1 MNSALVDLFLDAV
14 KVDAQSLHEKPMA
27 DFVRS
32 RLASY
37 PVRVTEDAAASAI
50 GGDSGNLICVPKFFD
65 PSRPATALIA
75 HLDTPRSTAAVR
87 PQVSG
92 GRITSDGTTALGVDN
107 RAGVSILLNWLFE
120 NSAAESARNSVVAFT
135 VAEELGMYGAM
146 RLDLSPFNVTKA
158 YVFDCSKR
166 PGTFIRSAV
175 GSSLFTA
182 AFVGR
187 SSHAGVSPEK
197 GINAI
202 QLASHALSKVQV
214 GRLSPTMTSNF
225 GIISGGEATN
235 VVPARVTV
243 EGEVREF
250 DQRLIN
256 EYLRTVESRL
266 RASVESQGGTLEF
279 SSQVDFPPF
288 ILDEQ
293 SEVYRHFVEVVRDAG
308 LQPNAI
314 EYLGGSDANVLNARG
329 LPTVNLGI
337 GAQNPHGNDEFILIE
352 DLEKSYEIALGL
364 SNRVAVERS

>member
-1 MNSALVDLFLDAV
+1 MNSTLVGLFLDAV

-27 DFVRS
+27 DFVR
-32 RLASY
+32 RCLASY
-37 PVRVTEDAAASAI
+37 PVRITEDATASAI
-50 GGDSGNLICVPKFFD
+50 GGDSGNLICVPESFD
-65 PSRPATALIA
+65 PLRPATALMA
-75 HLDTPRSTAAVR
+75 HLDTPRSTATVR
-87 PQVSG
+87 PQVGG

-120 NSAAESARNSVVAFT
+120 NSAAASPQNVIVAFT

-146 RLDLSPFNVTKA
+146 RLDLSPYNVTKA

-182 AFVGR
+182 TFVGR

-202 QLASHALSKVQV
+202 QLAAHALSKVKV

-225 GIISGGEATN
+225 GMISGGEATN
-235 VVPARVTV
+235 VVPARVKV

-250 DQRLIN
+250 EQGRID
-256 EYLRTVESRL
+256 EYLRSVESTIRSS
-266 RASVESQGGTLEF
+266 AESQGGSLEF
-279 SSQVDFPPF
+279 SSAVDFPPF
-288 ILDEQ
+288 ILDER
-293 SEVYRHFVEVVRDAG
+293 SDVYQHFVDVVRDAG
-308 LQPNAI
+308 LEPDAI